1 MGDSMKFRKKHIIIF
16 VIIFAFLLISTNMV
30 STRKLSE
37 GLLSGTFHNKTKSVF
52 EDFEPIRLP
61 VLMYHSINPK
71 QEKAG
76 KYVITPENF
85 ENDLKY
91 LKEKGYTSITAKELV
106 KYVNLCEPLPE
117 KPIMITF
124 DDGMYNNMEYA
135 LPLLEKY
142 GYSAVF
148 SIVGS
153 YADEYTKS
161 DIVNPDYSYLRWAD
175 IKELSGNPYLE
186 FGNHSY
192 NFHSI
197 SKGRYGTEKKK
208 SESSLEYIDV
218 FYEDTQK
225 LQSEFLENCNFK
237 PFIYTYPFGSY
248 SDESYRVLK
257 KMGILVTFS
266 CTQGINK
273 ITHNPDCLYMI
284 KRYNRDGNISTYDF
298 FKNLKI

>member
-1 MGDSMKFRKKHIIIF
+1 MGDNMKLRNIV
-16 VIIFAFLLISTNMV
+16 VILCVLVFAFLSVHI
-30 STRKLSE
+30 
-37 GLLSGTFHNKTKSVF
+37 NKTKSVF
-52 EDFEPIRLP
+52 EAFEPIHLP

-71 QEKAG
+71 PQRAG

-91 LKEKGYTSITAKELV
+91 LKENGYTSITAKQLV
-106 KYVNLCEPLPE
+106 KYVNLCEPLPK

-135 LPLLEKY
+135 LPILEKY
-142 GYSAVF
+142 NFSAVF

-153 YADEYTKS
+153 YTDEYTKS
-161 DIVNPDYSYLRWAD
+161 NIVNTNYSYLRWSD
-175 IKELSGNPYLE
+175 IKKLAENPYIE

-197 SKGRYGTEKKK
+197 SDGRYGTAKKK
-208 SESSLEYIDV
+208 HESTLDYIDI

-225 LQSEFLENCNFK
+225 LQSDFFSNCNFK

-257 KMGILVTFS
+257 KIGILVTFS

-273 ITHNPDCLYMI
+273 ISHNPDCLYKL
-284 KRYNRDGNISTYDF
+284 KRYNRDGDITTYEF
-298 FKNLKI
+298 FSKLKL